1 MKLEAEH
8 AEQVFLPP
16 RMVIWVGRETS
27 AVTGPGILNVVSGV
41 ARALHNADNRLA
53 KEP

>member
-8 AEQVFLPP
+8 IEWVFLPP
-16 RMVIWVGRETS
+16 RMVMRVGRES
-27 AVTGPGILNVVSGV
+27 CAVTGTGILTVVSGV
-41 ARALHNADNRLA
+41 AGVLHSADNRLA

>member
-8 AEQVFLPP
+8 TEWVFLPP
-16 RMVIWVGRETS
+16 RMVMRVGRETC
-27 AVTGPGILNVVSGV
+27 AVPGAGILNVVSGV
-41 ARALHNADNRLA
+41 AGALHSADNSLA